1 MEPRLVIDH
10 NDQHPPIADPFVTS
24 SVLAGE
30 LLINRVYQAVRNGKK
45 WENSLL
51 IITYDEHGGCYDH
64 VSPPAA
70 LRPDPPAPPGQYDF
84 EFDRLGVRVSTVMVS
99 PYIKKGTIVND
110 VYDHTSIIRTV
121 CKRWKLRYLTERDR
135 KAKSFEGVL
144 NSPTARTDFPEIKPR
159 PYNIPERAR
168 EEPINDLQKALLYVM
183 AGFDDALQ
191 IERDESI
198 LQKAADLLQLVE
210 DEGRIAHI
218 KTVGGAVDFMKD
230 FESRPEKHLSF
241 KAILRWLWE
250 KIKGLF
256 S

>member
-1 MEPRLVIDH
+1 
-10 NDQHPPIADPFVTS
+10 
-24 SVLAGE
+24 
-30 LLINRVYQAVRNGKK
+30 
-45 WENSLL
+45 
-51 IITYDEHGGCYDH
+51 
-64 VSPPAA
+64 
-70 LRPDPPAPPGQYDF
+70 
-84 EFDRLGVRVSTVMVS
+84 MVS
-99 PYIKKGTIVND
+99 PYIKKGTIVSD

-121 CKRWKLRYLTERDR
+121 CKRWQLHYLTERDR
-135 KAKSFEGVL
+135 KAKNFEGVL

-198 LQKAADLLQLVE
+198 LQKAEDLLQLVE

-230 FESRPEKHLSF
+230 FENRPEKHLSF
-241 KAILRWLWE
+241 KAILRWLWK
-250 KIKGLF
+250 KINGLF
-256 S
+256 G